1 MNFTEMKVGSEYKLR
16 NGELVKCV
24 EISDLAGYPMV
35 VEDFNKDQM
44 HLTRDGKF
52 YGKNEHPLDAVE
64 EIPKKAP
71 VLRLEFGKKYI
82 FEDGKIGEVVSED
95 ADGTFFVDFNEGK
108 YAQRYY
114 FPNGKKYFSNN
125 PHGNAIKE
133 FQTKSPTLP
142 RHKNADLILEHARQ
156 KAEGELAAGWWV
168 WKLNKDVSI
177 VPESMTLSDKNTVYS
192 YEKSDQHPD
201 NVNSI
206 ENKLNNVKIGSQITA
221 GKNVFVVYENDDGAF
236 VAFNKSAN
244 IITAA
249 YYTLGSLVARIE
261 TYGKITDV
269 VL

>member
-24 EISDLAGYPMV
+24 AIDKIGGYPV
-35 VEDFNKDQM
+35 VTEDFNKDRM
-44 HLTRDGKF
+44 RYTLKGKF
-52 YGKNEHPLDAVE
+52 CMDDNHPYDAVE
-64 EIPKKAP
+64 EISKKTS
-71 VLRLEFGKKYI
+71 VLLLEVGKKYV

-95 ADGTFFVDFNEGK
+95 ADGTFFVDFKEGK
-108 YAQRYY
+108 YAQRSY
-114 FPNGKKYFSNN
+114 FPNGKKYFSDN
-125 PHGNAIKE
+125 PHGAAVKE
-133 FQTKSPTLP
+133 FQSGVPTLP

-177 VPESMTLSDKNTVYS
+177 VPESMTLNDKDTVYS

-221 GKNVFVVYENDDGAF
+221 GKNVFVVYENEYGAF

-261 TYGKITDV
+261 TYGKITEV